1 MDSWNSA
8 RLREDFEEQAGLMC
22 ERESV
27 LWRVTASCSELFGLA
42 VLNDLHLFLLV
53 EGHHF
58 PEQFFFFAFF
68 VVVEEM
74 SGKWSTEVL
83 PRFIK
88 IIMTEGETTSGEL
101 APEAGLWITKVP
113 G

>member
-1 MDSWNSA
+1 MKEKVYCGEL
-8 RLREDFEEQAGLMC
+8 RL
-22 ERESV
+22 V
-27 LWRVTASCSELFGLA
+27 VASCS
-42 VLNDLHLFLLV
+42 VLQILMICICFCWLRVTTFLSNS
-53 EGHHF
+53 
-58 PEQFFFFAFF
+58 FFAFF